1 MISCIIPACN
11 EAGHLDNLIF
21 DINEIPKI
29 SEIVIVEG
37 GSKDNTW
44 QVALAMQEKYPQKVH
59 AIKQTGKG
67 KFNAVL
73 EGAAAA
79 KERFIMIWDADA
91 TVSLKSSLAL
101 IRIVGPEDQFI
112 MGDRLKGENEKK
124 SFRILNKLGNYFFSI
139 LWMPILDFKLMDLF
153 CGTKIF
159 PKSLIQSFDKKWESI
174 DNYGDLTLILAAKS
188 TNMKIVSEPVEYLA
202 RAYGTTNMMRWATAR
217 KFLWI
222 TFLVYKSKLKNE
234 L

>member
-11 EAGHLDNLIF
+11 EAGQLAKLIKQVN
-21 DINEIPKI
+21 DIEKI
-29 SEIVIVEG
+29 SEIFIVEG

-44 QVALAMQEKYPQKVH
+44 QVAIQMQEKYSKKVH

-73 EGAAAA
+73 EGAAASN
-79 KERFIMIWDADA
+79 EQFIMIWDADA

-101 IRIVGPEDQFI
+101 IEIVGQQDQFI
-112 MGDRLKGENEKK
+112 MGDRLKGNSEKK

-139 LWMPILDFKLMDLF
+139 LWLPILNFKLMDLF

-159 PKSLIQSFDKKWESI
+159 PKLLIQEFNQKLKSI
-174 DNYGDLTLILAAKS
+174 DNYGDLTLIFAANS
-188 TNMKIVSEPVEYLA
+188 TGMNIVSKPVEYLA
-202 RAYGTTNMMRWATAR
+202 RSYGTTNMMRWVTAR
-217 KFLWI
+217 KFLKI
-222 TFLVYKSKLKNE
+222 TFLAYKLKLKSKS
-234 L
+234 